1 LIVAEWKL
9 VKAAKLQSSTAAVS
23 RFGEYVTH
31 RPNELGLEQ
40 DRVLHSPETLDA
52 PIRDRDRDH
61 DRELDRGLDRE
72 LDRQHGLEPEPGLN
86 VLEPDGQ
93 TPDREP
99 EPFVVWAAERV
110 DSREHLYTLVMNPGE
125 GRLSR
130 EMVTAWAHQ
139 TLERAQVQHG
149 YDLEYRF
156 WVHDDHTPHSH
167 VHALIASPVLLSERS
182 LNGLKFEAGKAWR
195 EVELEY
201 PRSPEPQ
208 PVLELVREPV
218 PEPVLDR
225 SPEPQLERALRPTL
239 EPVPVPHL
247 GLEPDLE
254 GDFQPDRQTEFHP
267 NHEPHLEPQ
276 AGSERRVLE
285 PLPRAPEPELELDA
299 DDLMF

>member
-40 DRVLHSPETLDA
+40 DRALNSPETLDA
-52 PIRDRDRDH
+52 PIRDS
-61 DRELDRGLDRE
+61 DRELDRE
-72 LDRQHGLEPEPGLN
+72 LDRQHDLELEPGSE

-93 TPDREP
+93 TPDRES
-99 EPFVVWAAERV
+99 EPFAVWAAERV
-110 DSREHLYTLVMNPGE
+110 EAREHLYTLVMNPGE

-167 VHALIASPVLLSERS
+167 VHALIASPVSLSERS
-182 LNGLKFEAGKAWR
+182 LNGLKFEAGRAWR
-195 EVELEY
+195 QVELEY
-201 PRSPEPQ
+201 PRSPEPL
-208 PVLELVREPV
+208 PVPELVREPV
-218 PEPVLDR
+218 LEPVLDQ

-239 EPVPVPHL
+239 EPVPMPQPA
-247 GLEPDLE
+247 LESDLE
-254 GDFQPDRQTEFHP
+254 VDLQSDRQTEFHP
-267 NHEPHLEPQ
+267 NRESNLEPQ
-276 AGSERRVLE
+276 ASSERKVPELV
-285 PLPRAPEPELELDA
+285 PREPELELDA

>member
-40 DRVLHSPETLDA
+40 DRALNSPETLDA
-52 PIRDRDRDH
+52 PSRDR

-72 LDRQHGLEPEPGLN
+72 LDRQHDLEPEPGLN

-99 EPFVVWAAERV
+99 EPFAVWAAERV
-110 DSREHLYTLVMNPGE
+110 EAREHLYTLVMNPGE

-167 VHALIASPVLLSERS
+167 VHALIASPVSLSERS

-195 EVELEY
+195 QVELEY

-208 PVLELVREPV
+208 PVPEPVREPVPEPV

-247 GLEPDLE
+247 GLEPVLE

-267 NHEPHLEPQ
+267 KHEPHLGPQ
-276 AGSERRVLE
+276 VGSERRVPE
-285 PLPRAPEPELELDA
+285 PLPRAPVPELEPDA

>member
-40 DRVLHSPETLDA
+40 DRVLHSPETLGA
-52 PIRDRDRDH
+52 PS
-61 DRELDRGLDRE
+61 RELDQE
-72 LDRQHGLEPEPGLN
+72 LDRQHDLEPEPGLN

-99 EPFVVWAAERV
+99 EPFAVWAAERV

-167 VHALIASPVLLSERS
+167 VHALIASPVSLSERS

-195 EVELEY
+195 QVELEY

-218 PEPVLDR
+218 LELVREPVLEPVLDR

-239 EPVPVPHL
+239 EPVPVPQHAV
-247 GLEPDLE
+247 EPDLE
-254 GDFQPDRQTEFHP
+254 VNLQPDLQTEFHP

-276 AGSERRVLE
+276 ASSERRVPE
-285 PLPRAPEPELELDA
+285 PLPRAPEPELEPDA